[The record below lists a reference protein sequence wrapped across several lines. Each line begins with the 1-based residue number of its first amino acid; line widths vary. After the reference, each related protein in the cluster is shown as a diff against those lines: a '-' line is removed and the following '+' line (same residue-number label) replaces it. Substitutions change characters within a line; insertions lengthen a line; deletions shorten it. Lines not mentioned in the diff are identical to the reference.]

1 MHPIADP
8 SSQIPISVVTGF
20 LGAGKT
26 TVLARLLQDPALRRT
41 AVIINEFGEMPLDH
55 ELVEKAGEDIVEVSG
70 GCLCCT
76 VRGDLSR
83 AIRTLDL
90 RRRRGRIDFERIL
103 IETTGLADPAPILH
117 TLITDP
123 MIAHGYRLDGVIT
136 VVDAVNGLVLLDS
149 QPEAARQVAVADRVL
164 VSKTDLTGGRIPAGL
179 KQRLSQLAPLS
190 DIAVARR
197 GAVAA
202 EAVLDLGPWRA
213 RTRSADVE
221 RWLGEIAAADTSAH
235 DHHDHVH
242 DPNRHGHDI
251 RAFCLRRSEPITMLG
266 FGLFLDTLTSRA
278 GPDLLRVKGI
288 VKLAEEPDRPLVL
301 HAVQHVVHEPVE
313 LDAWPSSDRD
323 TRMVMIVRDIQPQA
337 VGLMFDVLQKKI
349 LPKTI

>member
-1 MHPIADP
+1 MQPIPDP
-8 SSQIPISVVTGF
+8 RLQLPVTLVTGF

-26 TVLARLLQDPALRRT
+26 TVLAHLLRQPALRRT

-55 ELVEKAGEDIVEVSG
+55 ELVEKAEEDIVEVSG

-123 MIAHGYRLDGVIT
+123 MIAHGYRLDGVVT
-136 VVDAVNGLVLLDS
+136 VVDAVNGPTMLDS
-149 QPEAARQVAVADRVL
+149 QQEAARQVAVADRVL
-164 VSKTDLTGGRIPAGL
+164 VSKTDRTGGQVPLELRR
-179 KQRLSQLAPLS
+179 RLGELAPLARPITVS
-190 DIAVARR
+190 HGVVAPE
-197 GAVAA
+197 VL
-202 EAVLDLGPWRA
+202 LDLGPWRA

-221 RWLGEIAAADTSAH
+221 RWLGDLDALDRTDAH
-235 DHHDHVH
+235 HHHDGH
-242 DPNRHGHDI
+242 DPNRHDERI
-251 RAFCLRRSEPITMLG
+251 RAFCLRRGEPITAAGL
-266 FGLFLDTLTSRA
+266 GLFLDTLTSRA

-288 VKLAEEPDRPLVL
+288 VKLAEEPDRPMVV
-301 HAVQHVVHEPVE
+301 HAVQHIVHEPVE
-313 LDAWPSSDRD
+313 LDAWPSGDRD
-323 TRMVMIVRDIQPQA
+323 TRIVMIVRDIQPQA